1 MVYGTLI
8 STAEV
13 AAHVEDPMW
22 RIVDCRH
29 TLADHGLG
37 ERRYREG
44 HIPGAVYAS
53 MERDLA
59 GPVALGVTGR
69 HPLPEPAD
77 FAATLGS
84 WGVGE
89 GVQVVAY
96 DDAGGAMAARL
107 WWMVRWLGHDAVAV
121 LDGDFRAWVAEGRPV
136 MAGIEHRAPRVFTPQ
151 VRWDRVAT
159 TAEIEAKLGT
169 PELALFDARSAE
181 RYRGENETIDP
192 KGGHIPGAISA
203 PYQANLRPDGHFLPE
218 AELRARYAAL
228 LGERRAEECVF
239 SCGSG
244 VTAAHDLLALAHVG
258 YAMPR
263 LYVGSWSEWVADPA
277 RPVATGDQP

>member
-1 MVYGTLI
+1 MAYTTLI
-8 STAEV
+8 STAEL
-13 AAHVEDPMW
+13 ASHLDDPMW
-22 RIVDCRH
+22 VIVDCRH
-29 TLADHGLG
+29 TLADHALG

-59 GPVALGVTGR
+59 APVVPGMTGR
-69 HPLPEPAD
+69 HPLPEPGVL
-77 FAATLGS
+77 AATLGS

-121 LDGDFRAWVAEGRPV
+121 LDGDFRAWMAEGRPV
-136 MAGIEHRAPRVFTPQ
+136 MPGIEHRAPRAFTPR
-151 VRWDRVAT
+151 VRANWVAT
-159 TAEIEAKLGT
+159 TGEIAATLGT
-169 PELALFDARSAE
+169 GELALFDARSAE

-192 KGGHIPGAISA
+192 KAGHIPGAISA
-203 PYQANLRPDGHFLPE
+203 PYQENLTPDGHFLPE
-218 AELRARYAAL
+218 AQLRARYAAL
-228 LGERRAEECVF
+228 LGERAAEECVF
-239 SCGSG
+239 LCGSG
-244 VTAAHDLLALAHVG
+244 VTAAHDLLALAHAG